1 MMRNIIIWVM
11 ILVSFTMFFNFISN
25 YKKNKYE
32 IWSYSL
38 PKLSTSPIIIFDDTL
53 YFTDKKNKIYSL
65 SKNGHLNWKIDLK
78 CPLQKKLIVDKDHV
92 LTRTNAS
99 YITFYPH
106 STKDCKNP
114 EKLHII
120 NRKNGLLDR
129 IKKTKVLSYQKIA
142 DEIYYSTTTEL
153 FKFNIEQKKQIQIFD
168 FNLNDVRL
176 GGFDSDFHING
187 LYLYMKNQYQD
198 VFAIDT
204 KSNKVAWRFNSE
216 WKIGEED
223 LIDRNQRSQS
233 LIYDDN
239 VIYTVNKVQHSSAAD
254 VYAFDANTG
263 RILGRHHIEAGASP
277 GRLSSSN
284 RNIYVSSNDG
294 RVHAMSKRNLYPV
307 WDVPVRGRVLGA
319 LVPYE
324 GRVYAGTQAGG
335 IIGLDEK
342 TGKRLY
348 YYPTRHPIPGTPAIE
363 DGIIYFATNGG
374 SIHAVRLPEEHTSDS
389 TGGEN

>member
-1 MMRNIIIWVM
+1 MPTTKKIIP
-11 ILVSFTMFFNFISN
+11 T
-25 YKKNKYE
+25 KN
-32 IWSYSL
+32 
-38 PKLSTSPIIIFDDTL
+38 
-53 YFTDKKNKIYSL
+53 
-65 SKNGHLNWKIDLK
+65 
-78 CPLQKKLIVDKDHV
+78 HV

-99 YITFYPH
+99 YITFYPS

-120 NRKNGLLDR
+120 NRKNGLLDS
-129 IKKTKVLSYQKIA
+129 ITKTKVLSYQQIA
-142 DEIYYSTTTEL
+142 GEIYYSTKTEL
-153 FKFNIEQKKQIQIFD
+153 YKFSIEQKKQIQIFD

-198 VFAIDT
+198 VFAINT
-204 KSNKVAWRFNSE
+204 NTHEVKWRFTSDWDIME
-216 WKIGEED
+216 RD
-223 LIDRNQRSQS
+223 LVDANRISRS
-233 LIYDDN
+233 LIYDEG
-239 VIYTVNKVQHSSAAD
+239 VIYAVNKVQNSTAAD

-277 GRLSSSN
+277 GRLSSSS

-307 WDVPVRGRVLGA
+307 WDVVPVRGRVLGA

-324 GRVYAGTQAGG
+324 RRVYAGTQAGG

-342 TGKRLY
+342 TGKRVY

-374 SIHAVRLPEEHTSDS
+374 SIHAVRLPEDHTSAS
-389 TGGEN
+389 TGGKN